1 MSELFESI
9 MNGFKEIGELTGNT
23 ELAESAEFYLEHGA
37 DADEIKEDEKKNLI
51 TV

>member
-23 ELAESAEFYLEHGA
+23 ELIESAGFYLEHGA
-37 DADEIKEDEKKNLI
+37 PADTVAKSEEEI
-51 TV
+51 